1 MTNFIKTVVLR
12 LLDWVTR
19 TRTVGLRLVAIGGT
33 LLAAPFSFDWFGQLD
48 IADGATWFSLKGATG
63 SSLPQW
69 IAPTAYAVGG
79 VLIAAGLFLLYVD
92 YRRTSRK
99 VGIVVELRGLHSSP
113 DTPAKDADLRL
124 SGQPLWLLVDFRPK
138 SEAELVDPLFA
149 LQRVSNLKSLLQTQA
164 GGRDPSDISVAVGG
178 LAAVP
183 ALFLAGLLLDDETQV
198 TLYDWQRD
206 KKRWQLVD
214 GPDDGKRMLPADYS
228 QLPAGATEAVL
239 AVSLSYQVDLPKVQ
253 ATFPALGV
261 VELRAEEVAAD
272 RYWSREKQEA
282 VVSSFRTVVQ
292 ELLHRGVTR
301 IHLLLAAPASLSIRL
316 GMAYDRRL
324 LPELLVYQYER
335 SSTPPYPWAFVM
347 PTHGKPDASLVV
359 TAKSAGVH

>member
-1 MTNFIKTVVLR
+1 MANFIQTIFLR
-12 LLDWVTR
+12 WFDWFTR
-19 TRTVGLRLVAIGGT
+19 PRTAGVALVGAGVA
-33 LLAAPFSFDWFGQLD
+33 LLAAPFSIDWLGQLD
-48 IADGATWFSLKGATG
+48 YFDGKRRFSLKTATG

-69 IAPTAYAVGG
+69 MAPTAYVIGGLLVAVG
-79 VLIAAGLFLLYVD
+79 ALLVVVD
-92 YRRTSRK
+92 FRRTSRR
-99 VGIVVELRGLHSSP
+99 VAVVLELRGLHSSP
-113 DTPAKDADLRL
+113 DTPAKDANLRL
-124 SGQPLWLLVDFRPK
+124 PGQKIWHPIDFRPK
-138 SEAELVDPLFA
+138 SESELVDPSFA
-149 LQRVSNLKSLLQTQA
+149 LQRVTTFKNVLQTYA
-164 GGRDPSDISVAVGG
+164 GGRDPSDVSVAVGG

-183 ALFLAGLLLDDETQV
+183 ALFLAGVLLDDESQV
-198 TLYDWQRD
+198 TLFDWQRD

-214 GPDDGKRMLPADYS
+214 GPDDGKRMMPADYS

-253 ATFPALGV
+253 ATFPSLGV

-272 RYWSREKQEA
+272 RYWSSEKQEA
-282 VVSSFRTVVQ
+282 VVSSFRAVVQ

-335 SSTPPYPWAFVM
+335 SSTPPYPWAFAM
-347 PTHGKPDASLVV
+347 PTHGKPDASLVE
-359 TAKSAGVH
+359 TAKSAGVR